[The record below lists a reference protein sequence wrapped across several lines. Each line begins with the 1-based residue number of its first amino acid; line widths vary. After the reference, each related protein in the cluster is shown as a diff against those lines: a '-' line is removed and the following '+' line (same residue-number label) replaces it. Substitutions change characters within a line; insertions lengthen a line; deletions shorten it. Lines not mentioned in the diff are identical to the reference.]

1 MYMKKKDIYSY
12 CADLLASLH
21 EMHGGGR
28 TPSRSA
34 AVLQQDLHQ
43 RGWKRT
49 FIRQQ
54 LGNLNDTHL
63 EGITNSDAID
73 GFSRAWISYLNPTLP
88 TYNSLLKI
96 GVRKANAADASYAV
110 EPLENT
116 CYTPE
121 QLLSI
126 AIDYL
131 NGKFAP
137 VGKPSVPYYIKPATV
152 DLWFPH
158 KTISILNT
166 SLQCQLESD
175 QPLIVSIRT
184 GLPINQDTHQYFYH
198 LTAWRYTK
206 SIMRSISHS
215 VGTECLDFG
224 ITPGFYT
231 GDSLLNALEWG
242 MKRVRTYKNEL
253 AIIVFCVPKHL
264 PNSIKFL
271 NLHGRQWIAITQQS
285 RMCEETDDEIP
296 DIEEYDIIMGNMVAN
311 PRQVKWEG
319 QSPRT
324 HTPPKS
330 QFVSKTA
337 RGDVFL
343 QDCLAGCIYF
353 PV

>member
-1 MYMKKKDIYSY
+1 MKKQDVYSY
-12 CADLLASLH
+12 CADLLASLR

-28 TPSRSA
+28 TPSRSVA
-34 AVLQQDLHQ
+34 GVLQQDLYQ
-43 RGWKRT
+43 RGWKRA
-49 FIRQQ
+49 FITQQ
-54 LGNLNDTHL
+54 LGNLNNTHL
-63 EGITNSDAID
+63 EGITNNDAID
-73 GFSRAWISYLNPTLP
+73 GFARAWASHVDPNHSI
-88 TYNSLLKI
+88 YNALLEI
-96 GVRKANAADASYAV
+96 GIRKSNAADASYAV

-121 QLLSI
+121 QLLII

-137 VGKPSVPYYIKPATV
+137 VGKLSVPYYIKSDTV
-152 DLWFPH
+152 DIWFPH

-175 QPLIVSIRT
+175 QPLIESIKA
-184 GLPINQDTHQYFYH
+184 GLPINQETHLYFYH
-198 LTAWRYTK
+198 LTAWRHTK

-215 VGTECLDFG
+215 AGTQCLNFG
-224 ITPGFYT
+224 LTPGFYS
-231 GDSLLNALEWG
+231 GDSLLNAIDWG
-242 MKRVRTYKNEL
+242 IKRARTYKNEL

-271 NLHGRQWIAITQQS
+271 NLRGRQWITITQTS
-285 RMCEETDDEIP
+285 RLCEKPDEEIP
-296 DIEEYDIIMGNMVAN
+296 EIEEYDIIMGNMVAN

-319 QSPRT
+319 HVPRT
-324 HTPPKS
+324 HTPPKR
-330 QFVSKTA
+330 QFVSKSA

-353 PV
+353 SA